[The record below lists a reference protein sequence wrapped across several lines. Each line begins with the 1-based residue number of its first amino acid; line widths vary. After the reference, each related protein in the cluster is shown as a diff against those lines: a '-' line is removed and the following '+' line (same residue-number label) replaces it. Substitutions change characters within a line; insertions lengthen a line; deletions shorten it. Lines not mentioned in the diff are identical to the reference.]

1 MALLEAFRKY
11 IADNDLATHDD
22 RILLTVSGGVD
33 SMVMLSLFTR
43 SGYRVGVAHCNF
55 QLRGAESDED
65 EVLVEEETRKYGVEF
80 YNKRFETAAEME
92 RTGES
97 MEMAARRLR
106 YAWFDALSREHGYT
120 VVAIAHHADDSI
132 ETFFINLLRG
142 TGLRGLTGISTQVGK
157 VVRPLMFASRKEI
170 LEYAVANR
178 IPFREDSSNRST
190 KYLRNKIRLGLIPR
204 IREINPKFTS
214 LMRRNIARLTDAQ
227 LFINHGI
234 ERIRGEAVT
243 TENGLDT
250 IHLDRIDP
258 AFPQEFVIYELLN
271 SAYGFKGDVIDS
283 LCHSLRHGMT
293 GRRFYSRERVAY
305 VDRGTIVVAP
315 IAPRRRMSGDR
326 RTGRAAQLLRQ
337 FGALFRILRHRRDQE
352 LRRAGA
358 HRAGRC
364 RPAEIPAHAA
374 PLARGRLV
382 HSLRHGGPQEGERL
396 PDRRQGL
403 DARKRAA
410 VRTAV
415 GRRDRMARRPPHR
428 RPLPPDARH
437 GKRAA
442 HHQRDCITRP
452 GAAIQP
458 LPPRGWRKRPAPHPA
473 RPDQ

>member
-43 SGYRVGVAHCNF
+43 SGYRFGVAHCNF

-65 EVLVEEETRKYGVEF
+65 EVIVAREAARYGVPC
-80 YNKRFETAAEME
+80 YNRRFDTAAEME

-315 IAPRRRMSGDR
+315 IAPGDACMVTVERGVPRSYCGNSALYFEYCDIDAIKNFGVPEHIAQVDADLLKFPLTLRRWREGDWFIPFGMAGRKKVSDFLIDAKVSMPEKERQFVLLSGD
-326 RTGRAAQLLRQ
+326 
-337 FGALFRILRHRRDQE
+337 
-352 LRRAGA
+352 
-358 HRAGRC
+358 
-364 RPAEIPAHAA
+364 EIVW
-374 PLARGRLV
+374 L
-382 HSLRHGGPQEGERL
+382 
-396 PDRRQGL
+396 
-403 DARKRAA
+403 
-410 VRTAV
+410 V
-415 GRRDRMARRPPHR
+415 GRRIDDRYR
-428 RPLPPDARH
+428 LTPDTENVLR
-437 GKRAA
+437 
-442 HHQRDCITRP
+442 ITKE
-452 GAAIQP
+452 IV
-458 LPPRGWRKRPAPHPA
+458 
-473 RPDQ
+473 